1 MRQVSVGRP
10 AIDRLKESCGLQ
22 NVNRL
27 RYLRLDKL
35 PFARR
40 QGCLVFGGL
49 VVHLRS
55 AWRILILICQEI
67 PPGLSQTKSKLQGAA
82 FVAA

>member
-1 MRQVSVGRP
+1 MAPTIIYRKAMRQVSVGRP
-10 AIDRLKESCGLQ
+10 AIDRLEESCSFQ

-35 PFARR
+35 AFARR
-40 QGCLVFGGL
+40 QGCLAFGF

-55 AWRILILICQEI
+55 AWRILILIYQEI
-67 PPGLSQTKSKLQGAA
+67 PPG
-82 FVAA
+82 